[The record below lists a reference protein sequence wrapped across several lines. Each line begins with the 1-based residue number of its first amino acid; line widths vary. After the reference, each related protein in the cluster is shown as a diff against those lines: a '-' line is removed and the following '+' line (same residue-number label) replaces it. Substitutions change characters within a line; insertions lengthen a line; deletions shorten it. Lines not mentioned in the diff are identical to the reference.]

1 MNYNK
6 LREQI
11 NESGEELKMYIIILT
26 QYIFNKEKEVEEL
39 NEEVKTLRR
48 KLEIIAEFAG
58 E

>member
-6 LREQI
+6 IREQI